1 MISRIR
7 GTILESTPLQVIVD
21 AGGLGYEVHI
31 PITTAEKLPG
41 IGKEC
46 ALFTHAVYREDAQTL
61 YGFATRQDRDF
72 FRLLVEKV
80 SGIGPKIA
88 VTILSRMPVE
98 SLQHAI
104 SQGDVALLSKCP
116 GIGKKTAERV
126 IIELKDK
133 INNAL
138 GSSGGDSVA
147 PGSIG
152 GQSGGMA
159 PSAFQDAVA
168 SLVILGYKPVDADK
182 MARKA
187 QVALGTDAPTE
198 AIIRK
203 ALG

>member
-1 MISRIR
+1 MISKIR
-7 GTILESTPLQVIVD
+7 GKLIETSPLLVIIDV
-21 AGGLGYEVHI
+21 AGIGYEVHI
-31 PITTAEKLPG
+31 PITTAEKLPLTG
-41 IGKEC
+41 NEC
-46 ALFTHAVYREDAQTL
+46 SLFTHAVYREDAQTL

-80 SGIGPKIA
+80 SGIGPKIG
-88 VTILSRMPVE
+88 VTILSRMSVE

-133 INNAL
+133 INASL
-138 GSSGGDSVA
+138 GGGSPAAGTQTSGSARGL
-147 PGSIG
+147 P
-152 GQSGGMA
+152 

-168 SLVILGYKPVDADK
+168 SLVILGYKPADADK

-187 QVALGTDAPTE
+187 QAALGTDAPTE

-203 ALG
+203 ALN